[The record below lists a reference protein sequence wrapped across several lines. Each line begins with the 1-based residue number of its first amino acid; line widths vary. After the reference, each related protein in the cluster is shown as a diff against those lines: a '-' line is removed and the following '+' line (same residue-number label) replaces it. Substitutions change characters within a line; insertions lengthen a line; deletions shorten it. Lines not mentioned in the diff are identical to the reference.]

1 MKGMTKRNSH
11 TRKTISI
18 VEAVK
23 TASNEQAAEQWLI
36 EQRWPDGV
44 ICPQCGT
51 DKPSLRRRPGSPLQ
65 WFVCRNRKPNSQP
78 GGCAKTFSVKTN
90 SVLHDSKLP
99 LSKWYL
105 AFFLFTTN
113 KKGVSSHKLANDLDI
128 TQKSAW
134 HLGHRIRKA
143 LDVDD
148 GSMFAGPAEVD
159 ETYMGG
165 KEGNKHEWKRLKA
178 GRGPVG
184 KAAVVGIRDRET
196 GKVAA
201 KAVERTDGRT
211 LTDFVHAWTV
221 PAAQVY
227 TDDSP
232 AYNRLNRPHESVKH
246 SVGEYVRGMAHTN
259 GIESLWAMLKRGYV
273 GVFHHFS
280 FKHLPR
286 YIGEFT
292 GRHNIRPMDTAA
304 QMTALAQGA
313 VSKRLTYAALIGPKE
328 TRQPKL
334 IKDWE

>member
-1 MKGMTKRNSH
+1 MERMTKRRSTN
-11 TRKTISI
+11 RKTISI
-18 VEAVK
+18 VQAVEN
-23 TASNEQAAEQWLI
+23 ASDEKAAEQWLI
-36 EQRWPDGV
+36 AARWPEGV
-44 ICPQCGT
+44 TCPNCGT
-51 DKPSLRRRPGSPLQ
+51 DKPSLRRRASSPLQ
-65 WFVCRNRKPNSQP
+65 WFVCRNRKPSSKP
-78 GGCAKTFSVKTN
+78 GGCAKMFSVKTN

-143 LDVDD
+143 LAHDD
-148 GSMFAGPAEVD
+148 GTLFGGPVEVD

-165 KEGNKHEWKRLKA
+165 KEGNKHESKKLNA

-196 GKVAA
+196 NKVAA
-201 KAVERTDGRT
+201 EAVERTDTRT
-211 LTDFVHAWTV
+211 LTEFVHAWTE
-221 PAAQVY
+221 PAAHIY
-227 TDDSP
+227 TDDAP
-232 AYNRLNRPHESVKH
+232 AYNRLNRTHESVKH

-259 GIESLWAMLKRGYV
+259 GIESLWATLKRSYV

-280 FKHLPR
+280 FKHLHR
-286 YIGEFT
+286 YVSEVT
-292 GRHNIRPMDTAA
+292 GRHNVRPLDTAE
-304 QMTALAQGA
+304 QMRVIIRGA
-313 VSKRLTYAALIGPKE
+313 FASRLPYADLIGPEE
-328 TRQPKL
+328 TRQPAL